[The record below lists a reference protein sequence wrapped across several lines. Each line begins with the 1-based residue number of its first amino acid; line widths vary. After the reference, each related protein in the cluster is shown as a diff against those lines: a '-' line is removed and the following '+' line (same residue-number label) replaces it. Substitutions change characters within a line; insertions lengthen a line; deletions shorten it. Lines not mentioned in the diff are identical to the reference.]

1 MILTGICY
9 TVSGSR
15 WVLVCPLVFK
25 TSVGYWVIPGGFDS
39 HMLSPVK
46 KQSAAFYG
54 FLLHQRGSC
63 SIMHVMILQPPLS
76 V

>member
-39 HMLSPVK
+39 HMLSPEK
-46 KQSAAFYG
+46 TDRRFYG
-54 FLLHQRGSC
+54 FPLHQRGSC

>member
-39 HMLSPVK
+39 HMLSPE
-46 KQSAAFYG
+46 KQTAVFTAFPCIKEGAAP
-54 FLLHQRGSC
+54 SC
-63 SIMHVMILQPPLS
+63 VS
-76 V
+76 